1 MIVIVMKLN
10 QEAMELL
17 VQSHHIINEEVVT
30 DSDSEY
36 DSRKNFMKKK
46 LAAVKRRTSRLTIE
60 PEYIPALGF
69 LSGVVPKHIL
79 HKYLQK
85 MSKKSKVVVLDV
97 LMKNETEHKDMLEI
111 MKVMQ

>member
-1 MIVIVMKLN
+1 
-10 QEAMELL
+10 MELL

-30 DSDSEY
+30 DSDSE
-36 DSRKNFMKKK
+36 KK